1 MDALKLYQAQ
11 MRVPDDPE
19 AALAAAA
26 EAMERAADRGADMVA
41 LPEMF
46 CCPYETALFPR
57 YAEPEGGRVW
67 SRCAELA
74 AKHGLWLS
82 AGSMPER
89 GADGRVYNTAY
100 VFDRAGRMAA
110 KHRKMHLFD
119 IDVRG
124 GQRFLESETLAPGN
138 AVTVFDTEF
147 GPIGLCVCYDFRFPE
162 LGRLMAVRGARLVL
176 VPAAFNP
183 TTGPAHWELMFRSQ
197 AMYNQVF
204 AAGTAPALD
213 RTASYHSWGHT
224 IVADPWGDVAA
235 QLDDAEGFLF
245 TEIDLRQVA
254 RIREQLPLLRHR
266 RTDVYTLT
274 EN

>member
-1 MDALKLYQAQ
+1 
-11 MRVPDDPE
+11 VPDDPE

>member
-1 MDALKLYQAQ
+1 MDTLKLYQAQ
-11 MRVPDDPE
+11 MRVPDDPAE
-19 AALAAAA
+19 ALDAAAAAA
-26 EAMERAADRGADMVA
+26 EHAASLGADMLA

-46 CCPYETALFPR
+46 CCPYETARFPR

-89 GADGRVYNTAY
+89 GTDGKVYNTAY
-100 VFDRAGRMAA
+100 VFDRAGRPAA

-119 IDVRG
+119 IDVKG
-124 GQRFLESETLAPGN
+124 GQRFLESETLSPGSS
-138 AVTVFDTEF
+138 VTVFDTEF
-147 GPIGLCVCYDFRFPE
+147 GPVGLCVCYDFRFPE
-162 LGRLMAVRGARLVL
+162 LGRLMALRGARLVL

-197 AMYNQVF
+197 AMFNQFF
-204 AAGTAPALD
+204 AAGTAPAPD
-213 RTASYHSWGHT
+213 PAASYHSWGHT
-224 IVADPWGDVAA
+224 IVTDPWGGVAA
-235 QLDDAEGFLF
+235 QLGDAEGFLL
-245 TEIDLRQVA
+245 TELDLTRTDAV
-254 RIREQLPLLRHR
+254 REQLPLLRHR
-266 RTDVYTLT
+266 RTDVYTLS